1 MISRGWN
8 TPPSHDEGDSRG
20 RAELFALVEGV
31 ISAGSLGY
39 PTAPG
44 LTYLYSVNI
53 TGGEAALVGQG
64 PRGFRIVVPILY
76 GSFEGPRLKGELFS
90 WNVREVDADPDAHL
104 KARSSQLEANGRL
117 SMPTTPT
124 AP

>member
-1 MISRGWN
+1 MKTSFL
-8 TPPSHDEGDSRG
+8 
-20 RAELFALVEGV
+20 AAL
-31 ISAGSLGY
+31 GSLALLTGSAIGADVAKR
-39 PTAPG
+39 PKAPG